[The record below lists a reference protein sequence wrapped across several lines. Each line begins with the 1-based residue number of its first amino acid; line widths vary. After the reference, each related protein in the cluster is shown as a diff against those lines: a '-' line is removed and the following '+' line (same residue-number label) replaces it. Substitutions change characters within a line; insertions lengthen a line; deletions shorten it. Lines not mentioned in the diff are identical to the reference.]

1 MPGCPFCHTSLS
13 DHDTFCYVCGY
24 SLISS
29 LPGPV
34 CVHGRFYFA
43 LALFS
48 VFSGILAC
56 ACTFSPHLY
65 LGSLLLVLAAIASAG
80 TSLEKAWGRADAR
93 SIRILAILGLFFG
106 VLGFVFFMFINSN
119 VPGIGYSM

>member
-1 MPGCPFCHTSLS
+1 M
-13 DHDTFCYVCGY
+13 
-24 SLISS
+24 
-29 LPGPV
+29 
-34 CVHGRFYFA
+34 
-43 LALFS
+43 
-48 VFSGILAC
+48 
-56 ACTFSPHLY
+56 
-65 LGSLLLVLAAIASAG
+65 VLAAIASAG